1 MKKKKIIL
9 IVITL
14 ILVIALVV
22 FLILKNPFKKN
33 DGDVSGNSMD
43 KKIDQLVSDGYLYY
57 LLSSGPIP
65 TDGASVE
72 VDGVTYE
79 YVNIAKLKTIND
91 VSNLV
96 NGLFTEELRE
106 DRESKIFDD
115 RTFLELE
122 NGLYVS
128 YNKDNVCDITNV
140 EGLKD
145 YTYEKVS
152 KDMYRIIT
160 TFGDNNVV
168 NENDNWYVQSDIF
181 KCINNT
187 SEQ

>member
-115 RTFLELE
+115 RTFLE
-122 NGLYVS
+122 
-128 YNKDNVCDITNV
+128 YNKI
-140 EGLKD
+140 
-145 YTYEKVS
+145 
-152 KDMYRIIT
+152 
-160 TFGDNNVV
+160 
-168 NENDNWYVQSDIF
+168 
-181 KCINNT
+181 
-187 SEQ
+187 